1 VEIIERLEG
10 HYEAQE
16 VPFGIVYS
24 WSPECLVAECGCGE
38 RVALTPSM
46 STCAGCETDH
56 AAIVQEWL
64 AFKRPEAADEVLR
77 APGVMLGTVKASV
90 YLAERKSIVG
100 N

>member
-64 AFKRPEAADEVLR
+64 LSFERPEAADEVLCPWR
-77 APGVMLGTVKASV
+77 YAGDREGLGLSC
-90 YLAERKSIVG
+90 
-100 N
+100 

>member
-38 RVALTPSM
+38 RVALTPLYEHLRWVRDGPCGYRPRM
-46 STCAGCETDH
+46 
-56 AAIVQEWL
+56 AIT
-64 AFKRPEAADEVLR
+64 F
-77 APGVMLGTVKASV
+77 
-90 YLAERKSIVG
+90 
-100 N
+100 

>member
-64 AFKRPEAADEVLR
+64 ASKRPEPSGFFVTLKGLVSPDTEEHVHR
-77 APGVMLGTVKASV
+77 G
-90 YLAERKSIVG
+90 
-100 N
+100 